1 MGVHEVHG
9 RTVEY
14 TPCAKH
20 AAYEKSGYLVLSCRK
35 CVVRRV
41 DEQPDEADE

>member
-1 MGVHEVHG
+1 MSIHEVHG
-9 RTVEY
+9 RMVDY

-20 AAYEKSGYLVLSCRK
+20 AEYEKAGYLVLSCRK

-41 DEQPDEADE
+41 DEQSDDADE